1 MARYSKRMKTY
12 GKSGCAEC
20 KYKIELPLDEE
31 CLAFGIKINWECGK
45 YKNFVGQMNVGA
57 YRQLSVRETTGRM
70 CMHWMPL
77 PTLPDQQEAVA
88 PKQSQVCYCAY
99 DYKNKKWVVHPACKV
114 HKGQG
119 DATSRKNVEGVV
131 RKPSTRLTSPASFPL
146 PDQCPESYKQY
157 YCDVCGQS
165 TPTAYS
171 RCQECVEA
179 GKTPSSKL
187 ADWQDRKDGT
197 VFQSAQAGKG
207 NYEML

>member
-77 PTLPDQQEAVA
+77 PTLPDQCPDCKRPWDMKKHNACSCGAVLGTGR
-88 PKQSQVCYCAY
+88 
-99 DYKNKKWVVHPACKV
+99 
-114 HKGQG
+114 KG
-119 DATSRKNVEGVV
+119 V
-131 RKPSTRLTSPASFPL
+131 
-146 PDQCPESYKQY
+146 
-157 YCDVCGQS
+157 
-165 TPTAYS
+165 
-171 RCQECVEA
+171 
-179 GKTPSSKL
+179 
-187 ADWQDRKDGT
+187 
-197 VFQSAQAGKG
+197 
-207 NYEML
+207 